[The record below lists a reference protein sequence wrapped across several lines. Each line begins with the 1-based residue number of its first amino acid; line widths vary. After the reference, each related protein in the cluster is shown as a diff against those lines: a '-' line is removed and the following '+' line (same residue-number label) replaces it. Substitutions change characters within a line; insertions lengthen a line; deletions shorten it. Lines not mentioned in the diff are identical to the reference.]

1 MKKNFF
7 FFILTPI
14 AFLCLYGMAEKKAK
28 DLPPLHKK
36 WLEEEVVYII
46 LPVER
51 DVFLK
56 LETDRERERFI
67 DAFWKQRDPNPV
79 TPENEFRTEHY
90 RRLNYANHFFG
101 RETAKPG
108 WKTDRGRMYIILGE
122 PNDIQRF
129 VGKTMTYPTE
139 IWFYQGEANLGLPP
153 GFNLVFFQEWGS
165 GEYKLYSPLR
175 DGPQALMTSY
185 YGDPSDYQKAYEQ
198 LKEFE
203 PELAEVSLS
212 LIPGE
217 ESASFGRP
225 SLASDLLIQK
235 VEAVPATQVKDKYAR
250 KFLEYKDMVE
260 VDYTSNYIDCDYLVK
275 VLKDSSG
282 TYFIHYGVEPERLS
296 VSQYEDKYYTILK
309 VNGKVSS
316 LEGKTI
322 YQFEKNISLDFDQ
335 EKMKSVSRQPL
346 LIYDMFPLIP
356 GNYKFSVIIKNEVSK
371 EFTSLEQDLLIPQD
385 EQALQMTP
393 LILGYKL
400 NKNPAKQNKLRPF
413 ELGSTQVYF
422 QPNRVFLRQDSLVL
436 AFQINGLSQE
446 IKEKGVIKFSFLKGG
461 QEFQSA
467 TKKPAECPEL
477 PNVIEQFSLQNFPP
491 AHYSVH
497 VSLAVDGKEYLFESE
512 DFDVTYL
519 EAMPRP
525 WLYSKI
531 LPETSDPVYSYIIG
545 TQLFNSGRMTEARA
559 ALEEANQKRPDSV
572 DFALNL
578 AQAYVA
584 LGEYQKI
591 ESVLLPFLN
600 QPEPPK
606 YELLFI
612 MGKAYQSREEFR
624 KAVEVF
630 DKAISHYGLNIH
642 LLNTIGE
649 CHFRLGERNEA
660 LAAWQKSLEINP
672 DQPQIKKIVEALKE
686 KK

>member
-1 MKKNFF
+1 M
-7 FFILTPI
+7 LI
-14 AFLCLYGMAEKKAK
+14 AFVCLYGIAQKKAK
-28 DLPPLHKK
+28 DLPPVHKK

-46 LPVER
+46 LPVEK

-56 LETDRERERFI
+56 LGTDRERERFI
-67 DAFWKQRDPNPV
+67 DAFWKHRDPNPA
-79 TPENEFRTEHY
+79 TLENEFRTEHY

-108 WKTDRGRMYIILGE
+108 WRTDRGRMYILLGE

-129 VGKTMTYPTE
+129 EGKTMTYPAE
-139 IWFYQGEANLGLPP
+139 IWFYQGKTNLGLPP
-153 GFNLVFFQEWGS
+153 GFNLVFFQEGGS
-165 GEYKLYSPLR
+165 GEYKLYSPLK

-185 YGDPSDYQKAYEQ
+185 YGDPLDYQKAYEQ

-217 ESASFGRP
+217 ESASLGRP
-225 SLASDLLIQK
+225 SLSSDLLVQK
-235 VEAVPATQVKDKYAR
+235 VETIPSTQVKERYAQ

-260 VDYTSNYIDCDYLVK
+260 VDYTANYIDCDYLVK
-275 VLKDSSG
+275 VLRDSSG
-282 TYFIHYGVEPERLS
+282 MYFVHYGIEPERLS
-296 VSQYEDKYYTILK
+296 VSQYENKYYTNLK
-309 VNGKVSS
+309 VNGKVSN

-322 YQFEKNISLDFDQ
+322 YQFEKNNSLDFDQ
-335 EKMKSVSRQPL
+335 AKIKSVSRQPL
-346 LIYDMFPLIP
+346 IIYDMFPLIP
-356 GNYKFSVIIKNEVSK
+356 GNYKFSLIIKNEASK
-371 EFTSLEQDLLIPQD
+371 EFTSLDQDLIIPQD

-393 LILGYKL
+393 LILAYQL
-400 NKNPAKQNKLRPF
+400 NKNPAKQDKLRPF
-413 ELGSTQVYF
+413 ELGSIQVYF

-436 AFQINGLSQE
+436 AFQVHGLSRE
-446 IKEKGVIKFSFLKGG
+446 MKELGVLKFTFFKGG

-467 TKKPAECPEL
+467 TKKVAECAEL

-491 AHYSVH
+491 AHYNIQ
-497 VSLAVDGKEYLFESE
+497 VSLLVDDREVLFESDE
-512 DFDVTYL
+512 FDITHL
-519 EAMPRP
+519 EAIPRP

-531 LPETSDPVYSYIIG
+531 LPEASDPVYSYIIG

-578 AQAYVA
+578 AQTYLA
-584 LGEYQKI
+584 LEEYQKI

-600 QPEPPK
+600 RPEVPK

-612 MGKAYQSREEFR
+612 MGKAYENRKEFK
-624 KAVEVF
+624 KAIEVF

-642 LLNTIGE
+642 LLNSIGE
-649 CHFRLGERNEA
+649 CHFRLGETNEA
-660 LAAWQKSLEINP
+660 LAAFEKSLEISP